1 VRLAGCILRFDP
13 VFGAADQED
22 QKEIDDA
29 GICFH
34 GKLIMMNNSVEVNVK
49 ASKKSSHE
57 QIFYTIG
64 TGCVIS
70 DHFYPGE

>member
-34 GKLIMMNNSVEVNVK
+34 GKFIYD
-49 ASKKSSHE
+49 E
-57 QIFYTIG
+57 QFSRSQ
-64 TGCVIS
+64 CQS
-70 DHFYPGE
+70 E